1 MLCLEVFL
9 GLVCLLF
16 FPLCESLVKE
26 AIDASLKI
34 YAEKMKSAVQKQREE
49 DRKATRK

>member
-1 MLCLEVFL
+1 MLCIEIFM

-34 YAEKMKSAVQKQREE
+34 YAEKMKSAMQKQREE
-49 DRKATRK
+49 DRKAMMK